1 MIIKTSNG
9 LYTTT
14 TRTFQAVERVNVFQT
29 EKEAL
34 ESLNKYERIQY
45 KVDKIKVTVDHG
57 FLLGFGIAYEKNE
70 LTIFLPFTIINIE
83 M

>member
-45 KVDKIKVTVDHG
+45 KVDKIKVTIDHG
-57 FLLGFGIAYEKNE
+57 LLLGFGIAYIKKE
-70 LTIFLPFTIINIE
+70 LTIFLPFTVINIE